1 MEIYTTIKPYEL
13 AENIAD
19 EEEAI
24 CVCVEILHQWNL
36 TQKGYEA
43 VLEKI
48 PEFSIKQYLRKMR
61 KMEKDHRER
70 LSDLLKE
77 HKANR
82 QKL

>member
-48 PEFSIKQYLRKMR
+48 PEFAIKKYLNKTEPCTR
-61 KMEKDHRER
+61 
-70 LSDLLKE
+70 
-77 HKANR
+77 
-82 QKL
+82 